1 MLDIL
6 LRHLPIQVL
15 NNINIIG
22 GIKLKKFFF
31 GVVLL
36 LLSASLI
43 ACNGGSEDESGEGK
57 EKAEAK
63 SGEPTTVHFWHAL
76 GGKNGEL
83 IDELVENFN
92 NSQDEVEV
100 VASFQGGYDEAVT
113 KLQQSISAQSQPEI
127 AMIERAYVEMFDDS
141 EVLEDLKPYLDNSGI
156 KESDF
161 VEGLMGHSYFE
172 SGELVSLPFNRST
185 PILHVN
191 KTMLD
196 EQGLEVPSSWEELEE
211 VANALIEKDG
221 DEYSRYGLSMPYDT
235 WYPIAMITQSNGT
248 FFNDDNSSVGFLDN
262 GVGEEVFSYLKD
274 LQNTGALFYPPAQD
288 SGNIVNQMFMSEKIG
303 MMFQS
308 TGTIGTLL
316 ETVDFDYVTAFLPQN
331 EKYSTPTGGGN
342 IAMFKDAE
350 NKEAAWKFIEWMLE
364 SEDGIQQFI
373 IDSGYLPFTYSMVD
387 SQAIQQLWEEEPN
400 RKVAFEQLEH
410 AVDTNKDVEWPV
422 VMHEFFSAIEAIMY
436 DDEDITT
443 TLEQFTA
450 ETERILQK

>member
-1 MLDIL
+1 
-6 LRHLPIQVL
+6 
-15 NNINIIG
+15 
-22 GIKLKKFFF
+22 
-31 GVVLL
+31 
-36 LLSASLI
+36 
-43 ACNGGSEDESGEGK
+43 
-57 EKAEAK
+57 
-63 SGEPTTVHFWHAL
+63 
-76 GGKNGEL
+76 
-83 IDELVENFN
+83 
-92 NSQDEVEV
+92 
-100 VASFQGGYDEAVT
+100 SFQGGYDEAVT

-141 EVLEDLKPYLDNSGI
+141 EVSEDLKPYLDNSGI

-331 EKYSTPTGGGN
+331 EKYST
-342 IAMFKDAE
+342 
-350 NKEAAWKFIEWMLE
+350 
-364 SEDGIQQFI
+364 
-373 IDSGYLPFTYSMVD
+373 
-387 SQAIQQLWEEEPN
+387 
-400 RKVAFEQLEH
+400 
-410 AVDTNKDVEWPV
+410 
-422 VMHEFFSAIEAIMY
+422 
-436 DDEDITT
+436 
-443 TLEQFTA
+443 
-450 ETERILQK
+450 